1 MTRVTFTKPP
11 FSKWSPED
19 VPMEIRSTG
28 MVRHFRNTG
37 VLLSPEALAP
47 DPNERKAVAQYMAA
61 QIEEMERET
70 VVRMREAV

>member
-1 MTRVTFTKPP
+1 MSDRPYAP
-11 FSKWSPED
+11 WSLDD

-37 VLLSPEALAP
+37 VWLSPEALAP
-47 DPNERKAVAQYMAA
+47 DPNERQAVAQYMAQ

-70 VVRMREAV
+70 VVKLEKAI

>member
-1 MTRVTFTKPP
+1 MTGRPYAP
-11 FSKWSPED
+11 WSLDD
-19 VPMEIRSTG
+19 VPLAIRSTG

-37 VLLSPEALAP
+37 VWLSPEALAP
-47 DPNERKAVAQYMAA
+47 DPNERKAVAQYMAQ